1 MPLSL
6 PALAP
11 KIYREAYEATH
22 SQRHAYRARA
32 VLLDRLL
39 GIPSVARNCI
49 ASLAAAAAADAAAVT
64 ATATVA
70 AAATAPLCRAASQQ
84 FIDADTLQ
92 LYDAKDFATHS
103 DLPGKISFRQV
114 NRLSNVESSLSRV
127 GRIFASEPL
136 TEVNCAHAAGYSV
149 ND

>member
-49 ASLAAAAAADAAAVT
+49 ASLAAAADAAAVT

-70 AAATAPLCRAASQQ
+70 AAATAPLCRAV
-84 FIDADTLQ
+84 
-92 LYDAKDFATHS
+92 Y
-103 DLPGKISFRQV
+103 R
-114 NRLSNVESSLSRV
+114 R
-127 GRIFASEPL
+127 
-136 TEVNCAHAAGYSV
+136 
-149 ND
+149 